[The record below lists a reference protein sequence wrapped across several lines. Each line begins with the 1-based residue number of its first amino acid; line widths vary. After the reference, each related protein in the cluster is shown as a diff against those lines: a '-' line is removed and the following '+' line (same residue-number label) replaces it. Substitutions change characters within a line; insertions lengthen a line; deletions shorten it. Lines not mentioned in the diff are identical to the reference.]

1 MRASAGLHAD
11 LDPWLHVL
19 LDLLYPAIT
28 LQPLAPNRAFS
39 TIDAVQLKDALR
51 KIYTNPS
58 KLHVRPLP
66 ICDWKLHN
74 SSLALDAVEWG
85 GVHPIASDQVLQ
97 RLRVSPVGRQ
107 YPFGPPDPRT

>member
-85 GVHPIASDQVLQ
+85 GVHPIASR
-97 RLRVSPVGRQ
+97 RLHPSLARHCDAITWHLTGFVTR
-107 YPFGPPDPRT
+107 